1 MTPTYDAHIFP
12 RTVCRLAL
20 IPSIPIQDA
29 GRLPTITETKEHL
42 RKSTIDA
49 YYDEYKEY
57 ANYWRN
63 LEAKSQGNVA
73 VAGIFIAAAFTVI
86 TKTEPQLSEVERLLL
101 LLSVGFLFMS
111 VIFSILV
118 LRIRRIPAP
127 PLGSFADYT
136 VKRLLEADDA
146 EFHERLRRFRNDH
159 VNKWRSVMAR
169 TAKAVQLK
177 ADRLWVAQVLL
188 ILAVLMVA
196 ALAAVK
202 IINLK
207 S

>member
-1 MTPTYDAHIFP
+1 M
-12 RTVCRLAL
+12 AL

-202 IINLK
+202 IISLK